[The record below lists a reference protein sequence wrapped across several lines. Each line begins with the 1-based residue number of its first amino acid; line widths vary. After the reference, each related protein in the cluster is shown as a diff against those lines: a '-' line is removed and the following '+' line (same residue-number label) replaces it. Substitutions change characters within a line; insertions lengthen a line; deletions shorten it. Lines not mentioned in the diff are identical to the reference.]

1 MKYTLQIAFSK
12 PVGDILLRVC
22 EYANKFG
29 TDKANRINPLLFD
42 FSGNIIEITHPQKD
56 CPIEDAAILALEMYM
71 GICLNWRSEW
81 SEQLMDER
89 DVNDFFERMFSEH
102 IIEEDGVD
110 ADFHLLFYVPLYEE
124 GVYKHVKYILENLPK
139 GHKFVANIIG
149 ITYDVAWACG
159 MLGKKDDREKC
170 SSNMLQNVAK
180 LADLT
185 KLQNGR
191 FSTIMKHVFLFQNY
205 NLNGWSEN
213 FTQKKLIDV
222 CANLSLA
229 LVEHYDTI
237 CRGSWDDY
245 AWSKNEIKQSRPIYA
260 INIQSRVIDTYLAF
274 DRIIRDLFQGV
285 ANDNILDKDKVDK
298 EKVKDAYKKILSEE
312 VSLVGNFKKRF
323 SNGLLNQA
331 DYETYFDQEVKEK
344 IKSVITSHI
353 ESANLNVSE
362 QQYLYSLFN
371 SIDEHTDFESENFD
385 DSIWQLEEMMLEQLD
400 SDSNMLD
407 VFRQLKRCSKDLS
420 NTNDKIEELE
430 GVVADLHQKLIENY
444 PANVELTEDGF
455 RIGNDVFKPYNCQDV
470 PLEEDY
476 EIPVGQ
482 VLPPSVDLRKNFSE
496 IRNQGAQGACSA
508 FSSVSVIEYFLSKI
522 YNKQTD
528 LSEAFVYYNARAI
541 RGNAEKDEGA
551 TFADVI
557 EAIRD
562 HGVCVEEMCP
572 YNPNV
577 YDHKPTDEAY
587 SDAESRKITEAKNI
601 QLHVDDVKSALAQ
614 GYPVIISARAF
625 DTYLLNANG
634 VLNTPTDKEL
644 EDTEKNH
651 AMVVCGYIDREGF
664 FIVRNSWG
672 KEFGDKGYCYLPYE
686 YFRTPNTI
694 NQAYVVTGLNIAGFK
709 AGDLPTIDTLLEG
722 KDVNAQYSIYQNM
735 ILEAR
740 HELDANRDHLNDVRQ
755 EYLNLFNQIADYS
768 NLELSLEGLKE
779 KSEKERAIL
788 EDKLKEIAIAI
799 EEKKQQ
805 KKGFFNRFKKSDTS
819 DNFDEE
825 KKQIEKEI
833 DELGH
838 YADNRKRQF
847 RIRLVI
853 LNGLKR
859 INLECVEE
867 SVRRQELSVYYEQ
880 QNKRIDEQNDA
891 DAKEYE
897 YLKRLLPVE
906 QIAEQ
911 VKTSDLVNLVSN
923 LGCTISRI
931 INGEMGLTESL
942 EHLQQDIVRRI
953 CDKLDI
959 RIADHLDDSVYDE
972 FYNKLSHS
980 AVMAQI
986 EGSVPVGYGDET
998 KYFFCNVEALPQRVV
1013 KECDGVML
1021 LPIQDKLRMCF
1032 LHMEKYDIENF
1043 TIFFEEIERVKHL
1056 VTGAQT
1062 SVKGDQKVATY
1073 ARFAAHVYGSRPNSI
1088 LPKGCVVL
1096 DSIDDP
1102 KSGLKS
1108 ALYSLGNNE
1117 AVCAFAGTR
1126 NGKDMFENIKQVVGV
1141 SSQYDKALE
1150 YAKELQKKY
1159 PTLEIV
1165 YVGHS
1170 QGGGEA
1176 AYCAL
1181 NQGGKAYTFNPAGL
1195 SRITTWKGKSQF
1207 SRYKDIHAYI
1217 FWNDLLNN
1225 LQNVTP
1231 ILQGVTLLPVDLTA
1245 DGCIH
1250 YISDYKPKKESL
1262 AYYHGMQGILD
1273 YFGVVD

>member
-170 SSNMLQNVAK
+170 SSNMLQNVTK

-323 SNGLLNQA
+323 RNGLLNQA

-496 IRNQGAQGACSA
+496 ILNSA
-508 FSSVSVIEYFLSKI
+508 
-522 YNKQTD
+522 
-528 LSEAFVYYNARAI
+528 
-541 RGNAEKDEGA
+541 
-551 TFADVI
+551 
-557 EAIRD
+557 
-562 HGVCVEEMCP
+562 
-572 YNPNV
+572 
-577 YDHKPTDEAY
+577 
-587 SDAESRKITEAKNI
+587 
-601 QLHVDDVKSALAQ
+601 
-614 GYPVIISARAF
+614 
-625 DTYLLNANG
+625 
-634 VLNTPTDKEL
+634 
-644 EDTEKNH
+644 
-651 AMVVCGYIDREGF
+651 
-664 FIVRNSWG
+664 
-672 KEFGDKGYCYLPYE
+672 
-686 YFRTPNTI
+686 
-694 NQAYVVTGLNIAGFK
+694 
-709 AGDLPTIDTLLEG
+709 TL
-722 KDVNAQYSIYQNM
+722 
-735 ILEAR
+735 
-740 HELDANRDHLNDVRQ
+740 
-755 EYLNLFNQIADYS
+755 
-768 NLELSLEGLKE
+768 
-779 KSEKERAIL
+779 
-788 EDKLKEIAIAI
+788 
-799 EEKKQQ
+799 
-805 KKGFFNRFKKSDTS
+805 
-819 DNFDEE
+819 
-825 KKQIEKEI
+825 
-833 DELGH
+833 
-838 YADNRKRQF
+838 
-847 RIRLVI
+847 
-853 LNGLKR
+853 
-859 INLECVEE
+859 
-867 SVRRQELSVYYEQ
+867 
-880 QNKRIDEQNDA
+880 
-891 DAKEYE
+891 
-897 YLKRLLPVE
+897 
-906 QIAEQ
+906 
-911 VKTSDLVNLVSN
+911 
-923 LGCTISRI
+923 
-931 INGEMGLTESL
+931 
-942 EHLQQDIVRRI
+942 
-953 CDKLDI
+953 
-959 RIADHLDDSVYDE
+959 
-972 FYNKLSHS
+972 
-980 AVMAQI
+980 
-986 EGSVPVGYGDET
+986 
-998 KYFFCNVEALPQRVV
+998 
-1013 KECDGVML
+1013 
-1021 LPIQDKLRMCF
+1021 
-1032 LHMEKYDIENF
+1032 
-1043 TIFFEEIERVKHL
+1043 
-1056 VTGAQT
+1056 
-1062 SVKGDQKVATY
+1062 
-1073 ARFAAHVYGSRPNSI
+1073 
-1088 LPKGCVVL
+1088 
-1096 DSIDDP
+1096 
-1102 KSGLKS
+1102 
-1108 ALYSLGNNE
+1108 
-1117 AVCAFAGTR
+1117 
-1126 NGKDMFENIKQVVGV
+1126 
-1141 SSQYDKALE
+1141 
-1150 YAKELQKKY
+1150 
-1159 PTLEIV
+1159 
-1165 YVGHS
+1165 
-1170 QGGGEA
+1170 
-1176 AYCAL
+1176 
-1181 NQGGKAYTFNPAGL
+1181 
-1195 SRITTWKGKSQF
+1195 
-1207 SRYKDIHAYI
+1207 
-1217 FWNDLLNN
+1217 
-1225 LQNVTP
+1225 
-1231 ILQGVTLLPVDLTA
+1231 
-1245 DGCIH
+1245 
-1250 YISDYKPKKESL
+1250 
-1262 AYYHGMQGILD
+1262 
-1273 YFGVVD
+1273 